1 LPTEFTHTQSF
12 PADPTELFRLL
23 ANEDFIIAKCEA
35 TGSLSAS
42 ATVTLDIDD
51 DLKGATVLVN
61 TRVLPADLPAPA
73 KSLVGETI
81 TVTET
86 QTWTPASA
94 DGSRDAQVTV
104 EFSGP
109 MKFSGHL
116 RLHPTAT
123 GSEIITTGKFTASVP
138 FIGGKIEKV
147 AAEQTTRYLNAEERV
162 AKERL

>member
-12 PADPTELFRLL
+12 PVGPTELFRLL
-23 ANEDFIIAKCEA
+23 ASEEFIIAKCKA

-42 ATVTLDIDD
+42 AEVTLDPDN
-51 DLKGATVLVN
+51 DLQGPIVLLS
-61 TRVLPADLPAPA
+61 TRVLPADLPGPA

-86 QTWTPASA
+86 QTWEPASI
-94 DGSRDAQVTV
+94 DGSREAHVSV

-116 RLHPTAT
+116 KLEPTTT
-123 GSEIITTGKFTASVP
+123 GSEITTTGTFTASVP
-138 FIGGKIEKV
+138 FISSKIEKV
-147 AAEQTTRYLNAEERV
+147 AAEHTVRYLNAEERV
-162 AKERL
+162 ATERF